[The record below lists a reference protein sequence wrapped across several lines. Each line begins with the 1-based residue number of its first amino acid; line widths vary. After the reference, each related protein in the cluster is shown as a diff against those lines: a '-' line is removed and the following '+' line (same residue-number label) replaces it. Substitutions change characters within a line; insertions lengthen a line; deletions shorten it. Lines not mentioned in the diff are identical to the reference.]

1 MTKTMAEVLEY
12 AAHDHRMPLVDADVK
27 NLIAALSDAGFGL
40 VSDAGAKALE
50 DAAKHLSGLGWNN
63 ACISHLR
70 ARAVAVR
77 GDV

>member
-40 VSDAGAKALE
+40 VADAGAKALE
-50 DAAKHLSGLGWNN
+50 DAAADFGDTYHGHW
-63 ACISHLR
+63 LR
-70 ARAVAVR
+70 ARAAALR
-77 GDV
+77 GEG